1 MAAAPPKHM
10 LPFILKTCLDPL
22 WGGEKME
29 SRKGRERK
37 EEMAEYWRRNHVDK
51 FLVLVESEIPCVA
64 SLFYFQC
71 CEFLESEMHYD

>member
-1 MAAAPPKHM
+1 
-10 LPFILKTCLDPL
+10 
-22 WGGEKME
+22 ME

-37 EEMAEYWRRNHVDK
+37 EEMAEYWRRNHVDE

-71 CEFLESEMHYD
+71 CEFLESEMHYG